1 MSAKTDYSKLG
12 RVGLGI
18 RRVSVTPE
26 NGNEVQPVLI
36 ALGVENRRA
45 SVARSVGSFPKRSVG
60 SFPKCSD
67 AARRRVLGTGALVL
81 LSHKHDIKQFRQT
94 CREVG
99 LTVSDRYAASED
111 LHAEKASGHLPANMS
126 YGELLAWL
134 RQWRR

>member
-1 MSAKTDYSKLG
+1 MSAKTDYSKLR

-45 SVARSVGSFPKRSVG
+45 SVARSVGSFPK
-60 SFPKCSD
+60 CSD

-94 CREVG
+94 CLEVG